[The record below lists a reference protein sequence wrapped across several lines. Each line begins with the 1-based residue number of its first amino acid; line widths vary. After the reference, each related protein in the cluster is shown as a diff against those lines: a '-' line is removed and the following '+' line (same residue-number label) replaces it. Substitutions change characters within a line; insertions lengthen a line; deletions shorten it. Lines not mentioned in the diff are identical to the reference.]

1 MGIFPKKLTRKLA
14 DREASNALRSLGEK
28 EEKTDFYSNDYL
40 GFARHAAIHTWA
52 SQLVAEANT
61 TLNGATGSR
70 LLSGNHNLYLRLE
83 EYLDRYYGQPS
94 LIFNSGYDAN
104 TGFFSSVPQ
113 RGDVVLYDELAHASI
128 RDGIRMGL
136 AKSYKFEHN
145 DLQDLRSQILMARKR
160 SNTLENGAVKEDHE
174 IYVVTESVFSMDG
187 DSPDLEEMS
196 KLCSELNCRLV
207 VDEAHAIGVCGE
219 NARGT
224 AGAGKMQND
233 VFARILTF
241 GKGMGAHGAA
251 VIGPAELRLFL
262 LNYARSFIYTT
273 ALPPH
278 SVATVLASYHFMDS
292 PEGQKKQWELKENI
306 RYFREQLQDL
316 SIAGLF
322 IPSNSAIHC
331 CLLPGNDRVKAVAA
345 ELQLGGFDVRPILSP
360 TVPGGQERLRFCLHS
375 YNTFKEIKEVLR
387 KLATSIADHE

>member
-1 MGIFPKKLTRKLA
+1 
-14 DREASNALRSLGEK
+14 
-28 EEKTDFYSNDYL
+28 
-40 GFARHAAIHTWA
+40 
-52 SQLVAEANT
+52 
-61 TLNGATGSR
+61 
-70 LLSGNHNLYLRLE
+70 
-83 EYLDRYYGQPS
+83 
-94 LIFNSGYDAN
+94 
-104 TGFFSSVPQ
+104 
-113 RGDVVLYDELAHASI
+113 
-128 RDGIRMGL
+128 
-136 AKSYKFEHN
+136 
-145 DLQDLRSQILMARKR
+145 KR
-160 SNTLENGAVKEDHE
+160 SDTSENGADKEDHE

-187 DSPDLEEMS
+187 DSPDLEEMA
-196 KLCSELNCRLV
+196 KLCREFSCRLV

-219 NARGT
+219 NARGI
-224 AGAGKMQND
+224 AGADKMQDN

-262 LNYARSFIYTT
+262 LNFARSFIYTT

-345 ELQLGGFDVRPILSP
+345 ELRLGGFDVRPILSP
-360 TVPGGQERLRFCLHS
+360 TVPGGKERLRFCLHS